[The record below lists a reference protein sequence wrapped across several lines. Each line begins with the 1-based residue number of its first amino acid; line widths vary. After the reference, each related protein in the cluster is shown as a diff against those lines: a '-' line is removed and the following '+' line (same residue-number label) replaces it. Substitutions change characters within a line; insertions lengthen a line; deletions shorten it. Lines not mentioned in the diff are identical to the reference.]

1 VTATSP
7 TSVTVGGTTIA
18 ASAVVVA
25 TEGPAASA
33 LLDGI
38 RPVESKS
45 VGAVYFAAPAAP
57 VDDKLVV
64 LDGTGRGPVLNVAV
78 MSNVAPT
85 YAPAGSHLVVAALPG
100 HDGPTIEADARA
112 QLRGWW
118 GPQVDAWDHLA
129 TYRIAH
135 GQPRQRPPFQ
145 PKQRVFSSTTDVS
158 CAAITATPPRSRVRC
173 SPVAGAHW
181 PSPPRS
187 VRLARMADGTTNDDA
202 NDDKVVRGIRFVP
215 ADPQAIFDLLADPS
229 QHPTIDGSGS
239 VRASAVDAP
248 QRLTLGSKFAM
259 SMKMGLPYKITN
271 EVVEFDEPS
280 LIAWQHMGKH
290 IWRYRLAPVDG
301 GTEVTE
307 EFDFRPA
314 RSATA
319 LKLSGVPKRNA
330 KAIEATLDRLA
341 AHFQPTDA

>member
-1 VTATSP
+1 
-7 TSVTVGGTTIA
+7 
-18 ASAVVVA
+18 
-25 TEGPAASA
+25 
-33 LLDGI
+33 
-38 RPVESKS
+38 
-45 VGAVYFAAPAAP
+45 
-57 VDDKLVV
+57 
-64 LDGTGRGPVLNVAV
+64 
-78 MSNVAPT
+78 
-85 YAPAGSHLVVAALPG
+85 
-100 HDGPTIEADARA
+100 
-112 QLRGWW
+112 
-118 GPQVDAWDHLA
+118 
-129 TYRIAH
+129 
-135 GQPRQRPPFQ
+135 
-145 PKQRVFSSTTDVS
+145 
-158 CAAITATPPRSRVRC
+158 
-173 SPVAGAHW
+173 
-181 PSPPRS
+181 
-187 VRLARMADGTTNDDA
+187 MADGTTNDDG

-215 ADPQAIFDLLADPS
+215 AEPQAIFDLLADPS

-239 VRASAVDAP
+239 VRASAADAP

-290 IWRYRLAPVDG
+290 IWRYRLRSVDG

-319 LKLSGVPKRNA
+319 LKVSGVPKRNA